1 MNVDHL
7 RLFVRIASTLNISN
21 AGNELGLSPA
31 VASSYMN
38 KLEESLGVRL
48 IQRTTRKISL
58 TEEGE
63 TFLPHAEDVISSIDT
78 ARSAVGAGSLTPHGT
93 LRITAPAS
101 FGRMHLIPAL
111 KGFMTQY
118 PKLTVDLKLS
128 DCILN
133 VVEEGF
139 DIAIRDAALNDSTL
153 RAKKIADDRRIV
165 VASPHFLRTHG
176 EPKTP
181 EDLLNHVC
189 INLSGLETWHFDS
202 KDGEKT
208 VKTNTVLKMDNG
220 EAVRDA
226 CAAGLGIAISS
237 TWCSYKK
244 LNSGELVELLVDYPV
259 KSNTDIWAIYPSSKY
274 LSPKVRVF
282 IDYLS
287 DYFRDNLYW
296 EA

>member
-1 MNVDHL
+1 MNIDHL
-7 RLFVRIASTLNISN
+7 RLFVRVASTLNISS

-31 VASSYMN
+31 VASSHMN

-63 TFLPHAEDVISSIDT
+63 TFLLHAEDIISSIDT
-78 ARSAVGAGSLTPHGT
+78 ARSAVGVGSVTPHGT

-101 FGRMHLIPAL
+101 FGRMHLVPAL
-111 KGFMTQY
+111 ESFMMQY
-118 PKLTVDLKLS
+118 PKLTIDLKLS
-128 DCILN
+128 DRILN

-165 VASPHFLRTHG
+165 VASPKYIASHG
-176 EPKTP
+176 IPKKP

-202 KDGEKT
+202 TDCERT
-208 VKTNTVLKMDNG
+208 VKTNSVLKMDNG

-244 LNSGELVELLVDYPV
+244 LKSGELVEVLADYPI
-259 KSNTDIWAIYPSSKY
+259 KSDTDIWAIYPSLKY

-282 IDYLS
+282 IDYIS

-296 EA
+296 AG